1 MSILLLRLS
10 GPMQSWGVQS
20 NFTVRDT
27 GLEPS
32 KSGVVGLLCAAL
44 GRPRSAALDDL
55 SALQMSVRV
64 DQEGVFRMDYHTAGK
79 DGLLEPDGVRL
90 RGALIVSQRYYLADA
105 RFLVGLQGGESLLR
119 ALDAALQRPVWP
131 LYLGRKAFVP
141 GEPVWLKDGLQPT
154 WELTYA
160 LQHYPWLGSDERR
173 YRQLARLRIACDDR
187 DGTLARLRI
196 ACDDRDGT
204 EERPDVPLSFAE
216 RRFAPRRVRTAFVD
230 KPPMRQEAP
239 CTSPA

>member
-1 MSILLLRLS
+1 MSVLLLRLS

-20 NFTVRDT
+20 DFTVRDT

-64 DQEGVFRMDYHTAGK
+64 DQEGVFRMDYHTAGR
-79 DGLLEPDGVRL
+79 DGLLQPDGVSYRSD
-90 RGALIVSQRYYLADA
+90 LIVSRRYYLADA
-105 RFLVGLQGGESLLR
+105 RFLVSLQGDELLLR

-141 GEPVWLKDGLQPT
+141 GEPVWLTDGLQPA
-154 WELTYA
+154 WDLTHA
-160 LQHYPWLGSDERR
+160 MQHYPWLGSDERR
-173 YRQLARLRIACDDR
+173 YKQLSRLRIVR
-187 DGTLARLRI
+187 
-196 ACDDRDGT
+196 DDRDGT

-216 RRFAPRRVRTAFVD
+216 RRFAPRRVRSVFVD
-230 KPPMRQEAP
+230 KPPMRPEAP